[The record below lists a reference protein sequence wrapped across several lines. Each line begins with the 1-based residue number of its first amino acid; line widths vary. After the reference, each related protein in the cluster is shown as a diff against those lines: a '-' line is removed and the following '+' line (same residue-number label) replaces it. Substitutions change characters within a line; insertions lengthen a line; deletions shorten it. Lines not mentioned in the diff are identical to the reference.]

1 MNFDARWTAH
11 SPTDKYELRRV
22 AKTKKWQVYNKTR
35 STSVGAVCESKRIAK
50 KKMKALKK
58 W

>member
-1 MNFDARWTAH
+1 MNFDKRWSAH
-11 SPTDKYELRRV
+11 SPTDEYELRRIP
-22 AKTKKWQVYNKTR
+22 KTNKWQVYNKTR
-35 STSVGAVCESKRIAK
+35 STSVGAVCENKGEAK